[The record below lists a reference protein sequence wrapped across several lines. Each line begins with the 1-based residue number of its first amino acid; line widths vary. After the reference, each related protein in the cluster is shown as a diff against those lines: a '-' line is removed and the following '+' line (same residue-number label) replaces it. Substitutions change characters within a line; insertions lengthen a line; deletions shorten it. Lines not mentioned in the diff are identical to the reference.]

1 MNLLRYI
8 FGRVAVADIRF
19 REDGTVG
26 QRVLLCGRSG
36 DAAISDE
43 PLNALAKRYAAVAVC
58 SGAGVI
64 SRPVR
69 GDAAETR
76 IKSGNGEFVWNET
89 EDGIAFM
96 RKDTVASALSSMND
110 DGTIIQRIYCNIS
123 PAEAADRFR
132 QSLMWRDMLRID
144 ESGSALYRSVAKRA
158 MLPVL
163 TVYLVAVAA
172 GTVLR
177 GRYDNRVQE
186 LQSEQKSLDAVQRS
200 ASASSAEYDRLADSF
215 ARRLPM
221 KYSVVCDRIGA
232 GVPDGIRL
240 TTLDMEPLTKRYKPG
255 ETLKRTERLV
265 AVNGRCT
272 DPSSV
277 VILIDYLSEQALS
290 DNVELRSIAR
300 TRDGDM
306 EFRIEMR
313 L

>member
-8 FGRVAVADIRF
+8 FGRIAVADIHF
-19 REDGTVG
+19 RDDGTTG
-26 QRVLLCGRSG
+26 QRVFLCSRNGG
-36 DAAISDE
+36 AEISDE
-43 PLNALAKRYAAVAVC
+43 PLNALAKRYAAVTVC

-64 SRPVR
+64 SRPLR

-76 IKSGNGEFVWNET
+76 IKSESGEFVWNET
-89 EDGIAFM
+89 DEGISFM
-96 RKDTVASALSSMND
+96 RRDAVASVLSPMND
-110 DGTIIQRIYCNIS
+110 NGTVIQRIYCNIP

-132 QSLMWRDMLRID
+132 KSLVWRDMFRID
-144 ESGSALYRSVAKRA
+144 ESGSALCRLVAKRV

-172 GTVLR
+172 GTILC
-177 GRYDNRVQE
+177 GRYDSRVQE
-186 LQSEQKSLDAVQRS
+186 LQSELKSLDAVQRS

-232 GVPDGIRL
+232 GIPDGIRL
-240 TTLDMEPLTKRYKPG
+240 TALDMEPLTRRYKPG
-255 ETLKRTERLV
+255 EILKRTERLV
-265 AVNGRCT
+265 SLTGRCA

-277 VILIDYLSEQALS
+277 VALTDYLSEQAS
-290 DNVELRSIAR
+290 FDNVELRSIAR

-306 EFRIEMR
+306 EFRIEMK